1 MAATPAGPAATE
13 DHSMIELYFWPTS
26 NGKKIII
33 LLEECGMPYTIR
45 LVDIHRG
52 DQFHHDYLRI
62 NPNNR
67 IPAIFDTTPM
77 GGGAPISIFES
88 GAIMMYLAEKA
99 GQFWPQAVHHR
110 YEVVQWVMWQL
121 ANQGPKS
128 GEQSHFRRAAGD
140 PKNGDLSY
148 ATRRFDNEIHRLF
161 GVLNLG
167 LFRKRYLAAGA
178 YTIADMICY
187 PWASQW
193 RDRGIDIE
201 EFPHTKHWLE
211 ELGARPA
218 IQKAMALKP
227 EVAEAPA
234 AGGAEETMRRATLV
248 EMQRA
253 RPIPE
258 QWRGAAI
265 TQSDQALDRVARP
278 FNPS

>member
-1 MAATPAGPAATE
+1 
-13 DHSMIELYFWPTS
+13 MIELYFWPTA

-33 LLEECGMPYTIR
+33 LLEECSTPYTIK

-52 DQFHHDYLRI
+52 DQFHHDYLI
-62 NPNNR
+62 ISPNNR

-88 GAIMMYLAEKA
+88 GAIMMYIAEKA
-99 GQFWPQAVHHR
+99 GKFWPQAVPQR

-128 GEQSHFRRAAGD
+128 GEQSHFRRAAAD
-140 PKNGDLSY
+140 PANGDLHY
-148 ATRRFDNEIHRLF
+148 ATRRFDNELHRLF

-167 LFRKRYLAAGA
+167 LFRKRYLAAGC

-193 RDRGIDIE
+193 KDRGIDIE

-211 ELGARPA
+211 EIGERPA
-218 IQKAMALKP
+218 VKKAMAIKP
-227 EVAEAPA
+227 ERKDVATALT
-234 AGGAEETMRRATLV
+234 AEESTQHARLAG
-248 EMQRA
+248 MQRTA
-253 RPIPE
+253 PIPE
-258 QWRGAAI
+258 QWTVAAI
-265 TQSDQALDRVARP
+265 KQPD
-278 FNPS
+278 